1 MERVL
6 GGTMGL
12 QQQGGRLAGAL
23 QGGAIDRLEGHIRE
37 GIAGAA
43 GLLDAF
49 LGQRGEIVTALNPAF
64 LVETAQAMANEQD
77 PEGHGS
83 CAAGIPSYGS
93 GFVGPAA
100 RVRPFHAGKAAPGR
114 EGRPSTLEPSVQA
127 GNRGES
133 PHLPP

>member
-1 MERVL
+1 
-6 GGTMGL
+6 
-12 QQQGGRLAGAL
+12 
-23 QGGAIDRLEGHIRE
+23 
-37 GIAGAA
+37 
-43 GLLDAF
+43 
-49 LGQRGEIVTALNPAF
+49 
-64 LVETAQAMANEQD
+64 MANEQD

-93 GFVGPAA
+93 GFVKPAA

-114 EGRPSTLEPSVQA
+114 EGRPSTLGSSVQA